1 MMIKSVVF
9 SLQFGIL
16 VSSDVMVQ
24 SGRRTSSAL
33 LSVSFT
39 TFYSSTSAA
48 YSSSPLALSRITL
61 GFLEFVSFLLSAIAR
76 RRVRLPLRTVWPFP
90 RRPVS
95 TRLNNAPRIC
105 TRSRSRL
112 GTCSQSAS
120 TLSSCDRTNNCRCH
134 DTPGTPTLDFR

>member
-1 MMIKSVVF
+1 MIDGVVKVWF
-9 SLQFGIL
+9 FLSNL
-16 VSSDVMVQ
+16 VYLLVMVQ

-33 LSVSFT
+33 LVSFT

-48 YSSSPLALSRITL
+48 YVSSPLVLSRITL
-61 GFLEFVSFLLSAIAR
+61 GFLLTVSFLLSAIAR
-76 RRVRLPLRTVWPFP
+76 RRVRLPLLTVSPFP

-120 TLSSCDRTNNCRCH
+120 TLSSCDRKNSYIYLG
-134 DTPGTPTLDFR
+134 TPGTPTPDFR